1 MKAIYKYQRGNH
13 SREHV
18 KAHGQL
24 LFIGTNK
31 EAAAILAKMRRRCKE
46 LWQESCTNLTVSE
59 WVEYEMSDIFVYDAP
74 EATTADKV
82 NNTWL

>member
-1 MKAIYKYQRGNH
+1 MKAIYEHQRGNH
-13 SREHV
+13 SREQV
-18 KAHGQL
+18 QAHGKL

-31 EAAAILAKMRRRCKE
+31 EAAAILAKMRRQSKAR
-46 LWQESCTNLTVSE
+46 WQEASTNVTVSE
-59 WVEYEMSDIFVYDAP
+59 WVEYEMSEIFVYDAP